1 MLTDSRALTG
11 WSDVSCFMLPK
22 DNRHRAR
29 SAEDSRRST
38 SEIRRVPRSRDSK
51 RAHGDHCDESD
62 PPVPPAP
69 PAVPLAV
76 PLPLPPPAPPS
87 VPLPTPP
94 PPPRPTHHSDR
105 SLPCP
110 PLRTRETQ
118 PKKKQRFLQ
127 PPPAPEARLPPAPP
141 PPAPPPAPPAWND
154 YEDNDY
160 DGEYYE
166 PWDDGYGPASPTWD
180 DGYGAEPGAKVPTHL
195 EYFSSD
201 EEDESPDGEEASN
214 SPALSYLPPPPPP
227 PVPHDLQN
235 FIPPPP
241 QIPKGW
247 GKGGKYGSR
256 RKMASTHSP
265 WFCNVCN
272 KDLWNEEKYNT
283 HVQDD
288 HIPCPEEGCTFS
300 GPEFVMAVHKLK
312 HVKAADGSSVT
323 DSPEELAAWRSM
335 RKANFPSKGNLKR
348 KAELE
353 EKRRQSGALPD
364 PPKVSMLE
372 KLLRRTHQVERG
384 KGFGGFGG
392 FGYKGFGKK
401 GKFKGKGKDGKGK
414 EGKGKDWKGKDGKG
428 KGKTS
433 GKKGKGKS
441 KWSVERDGEPE
452 RRLDQATYSV
462 PLPSVV
468 ANCVPLEAPFGGAPT
483 SQVIPPS
490 LPKWGPCRFFDRG
503 FCFHGENCQYEHV
516 GAGAMTQKV
525 INSTAWWALPSSL
538 ANRAGRPGGGTC
550 WSD

>member
-1 MLTDSRALTG
+1 
-11 WSDVSCFMLPK
+11 
-22 DNRHRAR
+22 
-29 SAEDSRRST
+29 
-38 SEIRRVPRSRDSK
+38 
-51 RAHGDHCDESD
+51 
-62 PPVPPAP
+62 
-69 PAVPLAV
+69 
-76 PLPLPPPAPPS
+76 
-87 VPLPTPP
+87 
-94 PPPRPTHHSDR
+94 
-105 SLPCP
+105 
-110 PLRTRETQ
+110 
-118 PKKKQRFLQ
+118 
-127 PPPAPEARLPPAPP
+127 
-141 PPAPPPAPPAWND
+141 
-154 YEDNDY
+154 
-160 DGEYYE
+160 
-166 PWDDGYGPASPTWD
+166 
-180 DGYGAEPGAKVPTHL
+180 
-195 EYFSSD
+195 
-201 EEDESPDGEEASN
+201 
-214 SPALSYLPPPPPP
+214 
-227 PVPHDLQN
+227 
-235 FIPPPP
+235 
-241 QIPKGW
+241 
-247 GKGGKYGSR
+247 
-256 RKMASTHSP
+256 
-265 WFCNVCN
+265 
-272 KDLWNEEKYNT
+272 
-283 HVQDD
+283 
-288 HIPCPEEGCTFS
+288 
-300 GPEFVMAVHKLK
+300 MAVHKLK

-452 RRLDQATYSV
+452 RRLDHATYSV

-538 ANRAGRPGGGTC
+538 ANRAGRPGEGPAGGVFTSLRSRPLVATRVEPYVGAEQRERRDGLLRRLLQPDVERYYSAILQC
-550 WSD
+550 VRYIVSTDFLRLERPHVERPMEPSVSQRDIQAELDAELLKEDLDDVDMSALHAALNQSE